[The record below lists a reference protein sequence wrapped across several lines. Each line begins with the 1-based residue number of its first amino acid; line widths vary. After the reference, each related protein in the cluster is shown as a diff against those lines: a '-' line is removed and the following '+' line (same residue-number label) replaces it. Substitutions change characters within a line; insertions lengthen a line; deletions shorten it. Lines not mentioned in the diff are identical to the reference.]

1 MRTARRLGIA
11 TVAVYSDADEKSLHA
26 ACADE
31 AYRVGPAPSSESYLR
46 GDIIIETAKRCGA
59 DAIHPGFGFLS
70 ENPAF
75 CRAVNDA
82 GLVFVGPSPE
92 AMELMGGKLS
102 AKAAVKAYGVPLAP
116 GGDEPVRDPAV
127 ARSLAETIGF
137 PVMLKASAGGG
148 GKGMRIVENADDFD
162 AMLAMARS
170 EAQSA
175 FGDDAVFVEKYIAQ
189 PRHVEIQIL
198 ADTFGNVTH
207 LFERECSIQRR
218 HQKLVE
224 EAPAAWM
231 DDELR
236 QKMGAAA
243 VNVARAAKYTGAGTV
258 EFLVDG
264 QKNFYFLEMNA
275 RIQVEHPVT
284 EMITG
289 VDIVEEQ
296 LRVADGQSLSFRQD
310 DLKIH
315 GHAIELRVCAED
327 PANHFL
333 PDVGTLELF
342 RPPRGKGI
350 RVDSGVREGDD
361 VAVYYD
367 PMLAKLIV
375 WGADRN
381 AALRAMTRAID
392 KFVVS
397 GVKTTLDFGRFVMTH
412 PNFISGQFDTGFV
425 ARHFRPELLKRE
437 ATAAEAVAAAAAAVE
452 FSPQALKPLPPKP
465 LNPWRVRR
473 G

>member
-1 MRTARRLGIA
+1 MRTARRLGIP
-11 TVAVYSDADEKSLHA
+11 TVAVYSEVDARAMHVA
-26 ACADE
+26 FADE
-31 AYRVGPAPSSESYLR
+31 AYCIGPAPSAQSYLR
-46 GDIIIETAKRCGA
+46 GDKIIETARRSGA

-70 ENPAF
+70 ENPSF
-75 CRAVNDA
+75 CRAVKEA
-82 GLVFVGPSPE
+82 GLTFVGPSPE

-116 GGDEPVRDPAV
+116 GGDEPIRSPDAARQL
-127 ARSLAETIGF
+127 ARSIGF

-148 GKGMRIVENADDFD
+148 GKGMRIVENPDDFD
-162 AMLAMARS
+162 DLLRLAQS
-170 EAQSA
+170 EALSA
-175 FGDDAVFVEKYIAQ
+175 FGDDAVFVEKFVPN

-236 QKMGAAA
+236 RKMGAAA
-243 VNVARAAKYTGAGTV
+243 INVARAARYTGAGTV
-258 EFLVDG
+258 EFLVDEHR
-264 QKNFYFLEMNA
+264 NFYFLEMNA

-310 DLKIH
+310 DLAIR
-315 GHAIELRVCAED
+315 GHAVELRVCAED
-327 PANHFL
+327 PANGFL
-333 PDVGTLELF
+333 PDVGVLELF
-342 RPPRGKGI
+342 RPPRGPGI
-350 RVDSGVREGDD
+350 RVDSGVREGDE
-361 VAVYYD
+361 VPIYYD

-375 WGADRN
+375 WGENRT
-381 AALRAMTRAID
+381 AALNKMTRAID

-397 GVKTTLDFGRFVMTH
+397 GVKTTLDFGRFVVMH
-412 PNFISGQFDTGFV
+412 PKFVSAEFDTGFV
-425 ARHFRPELLKRE
+425 AKYFRPEMLKPTPTE
-437 ATAAEAVAAAAAAVE
+437 KEMLAAAAAAVE
-452 FSPQALKPLPPKP
+452 FAPRPLRPLPAKPLH
-465 LNPWRVRR
+465 PWRVRR